1 MQRGLLAVPQ
11 CAGRVHLPTAE
22 KTAQCL
28 PNHRHQEEVQLVL
41 YVSQG
46 MHTREVTENEE
57 KSSTIVEK
65 IALLPKPP
73 LSAGAKPMQIVAAP
87 P

>member
-1 MQRGLLAVPQ
+1 M
-11 CAGRVHLPTAE
+11 
-22 KTAQCL
+22 
-28 PNHRHQEEVQLVL
+28 L